1 MSSDNQKRLIRTLR
15 ARLTVLHLVTLS
27 ATLALFAVLAYSAL
41 GWTLYRHHDEEL
53 GHQAEELAQR
63 LGHGDL
69 ADTTIQQSLAG
80 SSVGSRFVIVRDDR
94 GNLLYRDQIL
104 QSTEPTLGQHSA
116 LVHAASTGV
125 KTPQFFT
132 VTLERSGA
140 VRFICVPVEGRR
152 AYVQIGDPLG
162 DVDATLHAIAFA
174 TLPFV
179 PLVLLLS
186 TVGGWLIA
194 RRALRPMQTITA
206 TLEEIRASDLSRR
219 VDVASSDAEVSELAD
234 NLNDLLDRLQRAFET
249 LRQFAGDVS
258 HQIQTPLTVIKGTVE
273 AGLRRSRPSPDS
285 DVLRQVAAA
294 VNEISATV
302 TDLQAFAV
310 ADSPEQIAGI
320 VNLSDVVGEVTD
332 IVAALGELKGVAV
345 TAGIAPNIE
354 VRGDAQRLKQ
364 VVLNLGDN
372 AIKYTETGGRVSI
385 RLDSRGA
392 DAVLQVVDSG
402 IGIASEH
409 LPHIFER
416 RFRSDAA
423 NQRTAGAGLG
433 LAILKR
439 IVDVHRGVV
448 DVQSRVGRGSTFT
461 VRLPVVRGLPAS

>member
-1 MSSDNQKRLIRTLR
+1 MSYGSPKRLIKTLR
-15 ARLTVLHLVTLS
+15 ARLTVLHLITLI
-27 ATLALFAVLAYSAL
+27 ATLALFAVLAYYAL
-41 GWTLYRHHDEEL
+41 ARTLYRHHDEEL

-63 LGHGDL
+63 LSNGDL
-69 ADTTIQQSLAG
+69 AESTIQHSLAG
-80 SSVGSRFVIVRDDR
+80 SSVGSRFVIVRDDH

-104 QSTEPTLGQHSA
+104 ESTEPTLGQHSA

-140 VRFICVPVEGRR
+140 VRFICIPVEGRR

-162 DVDATLHAIAFA
+162 DVDATLHAIAVA
-174 TLPFV
+174 TLPLV

-219 VDVASSDAEVSELAD
+219 VQVASTDAEVSNLAAT
-234 NLNDLLDRLQRAFET
+234 LNHLLDRLQRAFET

-273 AGLRRSRPSPDS
+273 TGLRRSESSPDAE
-285 DVLRQVAAA
+285 VLRQVAAE

-302 TDLQAFAV
+302 ADLQAFAV
-310 ADSPEQIAGI
+310 ADSPEQMAGT
-320 VNLSDVVGEVTD
+320 VNLSDVVSEVTD
-332 IVAALGELKGVAV
+332 IVTALGELKGVTV
-345 TAGIAPNIE
+345 TADVTPNTA
-354 VRGDAQRLKQ
+354 VRGDALRLKQ

-372 AIKYTETGGRVSI
+372 AVKYTEAGGRVDM
-385 RLDSRGA
+385 RLHSEGD
-392 DAVLQVVDSG
+392 DAVLTVIDSG
-402 IGIASEH
+402 IGIAEEH

-416 RFRSDAA
+416 HFRSNAA
-423 NQRTAGAGLG
+423 HLRAGGAGLG

-439 IVDVHRGVV
+439 IVDVHRGAV
-448 DVQSRVGRGSTFT
+448 DVQSAVGRGSTFT
-461 VRLPVVRGLPAS
+461 VRLPLVSERG